1 LTDSN
6 GETRTVLTNPLGYY
20 RFDEVPAGQSY
31 IFNIRHKRYQFNPQV
46 LDVTE
51 ETNDLDFV
59 ALP

>member
-1 LTDSN
+1 M
-6 GETRTVLTNPLGYY
+6 GETRTILTNSLGYY
-20 RFDEVPAGQSY
+20 RFDEVPAGQNY
-31 IFNIRHKRYQFNPQV
+31 IFNVRHKRYQFSPQV